1 MNLLKLAAIAAVVIA
16 VVLFLLPG
24 RHEHPVSF
32 ENREFKHA
40 ETFSRDGLTS
50 YFYTPGG
57 GNPGA
62 ADEFIQLIVFD
73 EGLSEDHR
81 AAILR
86 QTTGS
91 FRLEPFGSDDGTY
104 LGGLAEQGQKIRVYG
119 RDARSP
125 YLDSIALYVTAQ
137 EIGDSEAAGNADG
150 YFQALAGIQSA
161 ID

>member
-16 VVLFLLPG
+16 VVLYLLPG
-24 RHEHPVSF
+24 RYEHSISF
-32 ENREFKHA
+32 ENRDFEHA

-57 GNPGA
+57 GNPGE

-73 EGLSEDHR
+73 EGLNEDHR
-81 AAILR
+81 SAILR

-91 FRLEPFGSDDGTY
+91 FRLEPFGSDEGTY
-104 LGGLAEQGQKIRVYG
+104 LGGLSGQGQKIRVYG

-125 YLDSIALYVTAQ
+125 YLDSIALYVTG
-137 EIGDSEAAGNADG
+137 EEMGDSEAARNADG
-150 YFQALAGIQSA
+150 YFQALAGIQST
-161 ID
+161 IE